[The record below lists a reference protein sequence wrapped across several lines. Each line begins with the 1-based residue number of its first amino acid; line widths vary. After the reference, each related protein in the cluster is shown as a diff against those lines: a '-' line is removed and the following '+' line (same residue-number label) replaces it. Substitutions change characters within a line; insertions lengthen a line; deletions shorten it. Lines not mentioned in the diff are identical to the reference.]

1 MSIFSKGEIERRL
14 GQFRAAFGDCDA
26 GVTFSFTNSYYLS
39 GVPVIPWGRPTI
51 TLVPRDGDPA
61 LILAIGEK
69 TRAREH
75 SPITDIRTYTDS
87 DGPSVAEAIELVAG
101 FLEER
106 GLKTIG
112 FDAVHTPVATLE
124 RLKAR
129 VPGLEFRDLSEAI
142 EAMRLVNSDEEL
154 ALVRTATAIAD
165 HGMETFISEAAIG
178 RPEVVL
184 SGRASLAMAEFA
196 AAEFPDAEVR
206 THCYSQQGVRS
217 LQPHTA
223 SAGIPLRPGQLMCV
237 VVEAQVWHYLAAVE
251 RTLAL
256 GDISAEQAA
265 LYDAIVAAEK
275 ASIAAVGPG
284 VPCCDVDLAG
294 RAVFEKVGFSEFLC
308 GTGLTRGLVSEWEG
322 RIDKGNLRIY
332 NETPLAPGMVVTVEP
347 FAASPEIGA
356 PRHCDMVLVTETGR
370 ELLSRA
376 RAGIIRID

>member
-1 MSIFSKGEIERRL
+1 MSIFSRGEIEGRL
-14 GQFRAAFGDCDA
+14 GRFRSTFGDCDV
-26 GVTFSFTNSYYLS
+26 GITFSFTNSYYLS

-51 TLVPRDGDPA
+51 TMVPREGDPA
-61 LILAIGEK
+61 LVLAIGEK
-69 TRAREH
+69 TRALDH
-75 SPITDIRTYTDS
+75 SPITDIRTYADNN
-87 DGPSVAEAIELVAG
+87 GPSVAEALELVAG

-106 GLKTIG
+106 GLKRIG

-124 RLKAR
+124 KLKAR
-129 VPGLEFRDLSEAI
+129 VPGLEFHDLSEAI
-142 EAMRLVNSDEEL
+142 ESIRLVNSDEEL
-154 ALVRTATAIAD
+154 ALIRTATAIAD

-184 SGRASLAMAEFA
+184 SGCASLAMAKFA
-196 AAEFPDAEVR
+196 AENFPDAEVR

-223 SAGIPLRPGQLMCV
+223 ANGDPLRPGQLMCV
-237 VVEAQVWHYLAAVE
+237 VVEVQVWHYLAAVE

-256 GDISAEQAA
+256 GDLSTAQAG

-275 ASIAAVGPG
+275 AAIEAVGPG
-284 VPCCDVDLAG
+284 IPCCDVDRAG
-294 RAVFEKVGFSEFLC
+294 RAVFEEVGFSEFLC

-332 NETPLAPGMVVTVEP
+332 NETPLMPGMVVTVEP

-370 ELLSRA
+370 EIISRA